1 MGMEKTD
8 SEVILSITNG
18 NKDAYRII
26 VERYRNFAYSIALGY
41 VANAED
47 ALDISQVAFI
57 RAYRSLKRFDR
68 SRPFSPWL
76 YAIIRN
82 LCMTFLKRRQRE
94 YESIMQYTDHVP
106 YTNKREEERKR
117 LVLKKMS
124 ELAEDEQEIINLRY
138 FQGYSYKEIADILK
152 CPVGTVMSRL
162 FYVKK
167 KLKEKMKD
175 HL

>member
-1 MGMEKTD
+1 MGMDKTD

-41 VANAED
+41 VLNAED

-57 RAYRSLKRFDR
+57 KAYRSLRRFDR

-76 YAIIRN
+76 YAIVRN
-82 LCMTFLKRRQRE
+82 LCMTFLKKRRRE
-94 YESIMQYTDHVP
+94 YECMMEYTNHVP
-106 YTNKREEERKR
+106 PSNKYEEERRR
-117 LVLKKMS
+117 LLLKKIS
-124 ELAEDEQEIINLRY
+124 ELASDEQEIINLRY
-138 FQGYSYKEIADILK
+138 FQGYSYKEIAEILK

-167 KLKEKMKD
+167 KLKQKMKG
-175 HL
+175 HI

>member
-1 MGMEKTD
+1 MGMEKPD
-8 SEVILSITNG
+8 SEVILSVTNG

-57 RAYRSLKRFDR
+57 KAYRALKRFDR
-68 SRPFSPWL
+68 SKPFSPWL
-76 YAIIRN
+76 YAIVRN
-82 LCMTFLKRRQRE
+82 LCMTFLKKRRLE

-106 YTNKREEERKR
+106 HFNKQEEEQKR
-117 LVLKKMS
+117 VLLKRIN
-124 ELAEDEQEIINLRY
+124 ELDTDEQEIINLRY
-138 FQGYSYKEIADILK
+138 FQGYSYREIAGILN
-152 CPVGTVMSRL
+152 CPIGTVMSRL

-167 KLKEKMKD
+167 KLKQKMKD
-175 HL
+175 SL